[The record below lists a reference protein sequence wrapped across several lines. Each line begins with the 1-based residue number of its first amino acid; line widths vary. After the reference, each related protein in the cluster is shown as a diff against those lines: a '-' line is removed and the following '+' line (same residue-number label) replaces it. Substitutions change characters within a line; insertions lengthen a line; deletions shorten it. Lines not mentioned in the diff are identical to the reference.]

1 MLKFWGRGERK
12 KNEQKEK
19 NFIGCN
25 TTKQK
30 EAESGQPD
38 KRKYVLT
45 YIKIYVHTYKQYLT
59 EYVCTYRQK
68 VVSLQQKKKEIIT

>member
-1 MLKFWGRGERK
+1 MLKFGDKHDTK
-12 KNEQKEK
+12 KNKKKEE

-25 TTKQK
+25 TIKHK
-30 EAESGQPD
+30 AAEGGRPG

-59 EYVCTYRQK
+59 ENVCTYR
-68 VVSLQQKKKEIIT
+68 